1 MIKRIFLFMVVNLL
15 ILVTISIFTS
25 VFGIG
30 HYITAAGLNL
40 KALAIFCLMYGMIAS
55 TISLLLSRFMAKMMM
70 GVRVI
75 DPNTHEP
82 ASRDLVAR
90 VHRLARGAGIST
102 MPQVGIYDS
111 PEVNAFATGPTKN
124 RALVA
129 VSTGLLQKMSAEEV
143 DGVLG
148 HEVAHIQN
156 GDMVTMTLIQGVVNA
171 FVMFFARVIAFFASN
186 FVREELRYIV
196 NFAITIVLE
205 IFLSF
210 LGMMVVAYFSRLREF
225 RADRGGATLAGRAN
239 MINALQALQRSV
251 AIQDPNH
258 APASLATMKISGSRG
273 GLMALFSTHPPLEE
287 RIARLSNTRI

>member
-1 MIKRIFLFMVVNLL
+1 MVVNLL